1 MVGHK
6 PVALRPRDVQRPLQ
20 MLERIAALELLQTY
34 NGLRTQ
40 PELLSSWL
48 EARVVVAIFKG
59 KGQDTDPTNHRP
71 ISLFKVAYFAF

>member
-1 MVGHK
+1 
-6 PVALRPRDVQRPLQ
+6 

-71 ISLFKVAYFAF
+71 ISLFKVVYFAF